1 MIGRHDAGP
10 DRSGDAHVAEAHG
23 HGPAAAA
30 VAVRLNAVDL
40 TDTGGQAE
48 HHFAVG
54 RGCGRRGRIGHRG
67 DIHGHAMTLRHGFH
81 DLPGGGEHVVVAD
94 ARQNAAVDVEHVLA
108 RQGIDIGDVLFVAR
122 RDERAARGLEQ
133 RIDLSIDG
141 FQIPHVQN
149 HIGGG
154 DQRVAAFL
162 RAGRVALM
170 PKHLDAH
177 PQLAFLGNFDGGTIR
192 HAVIGHDHEII
203 GAKQI
208 GVGLEDVVDAVTAGS
223 LFVGNENQAKGE
235 VGGDALRL
243 QFLCN
248 EQAANDGLLI
258 VLHATATD
266 LVAVDDNLPRIGLP
280 VGKLSRRHNVHM
292 PQNPEPTR
300 RRAGDAR
307 DHIGAHAVGDPRVG
321 RVNAQDVRYAEL
333 TQQPF
338 QIQGFGHFARA
349 AVLRAESGEFR
360 HAGLVFDDL
369 VPLLS
374 DGLNKPRKT
383 CHMFLVYGFGK

>member
-1 MIGRHDAGP
+1 M
-10 DRSGDAHVAEAHG
+10 
-23 HGPAAAA
+23 
-30 VAVRLNAVDL
+30 
-40 TDTGGQAE
+40 
-48 HHFAVG
+48 
-54 RGCGRRGRIGHRG
+54 
-67 DIHGHAMTLRHGFH
+67 
-81 DLPGGGEHVVVAD
+81 
-94 ARQNAAVDVEHVLA
+94 
-108 RQGIDIGDVLFVAR
+108 
-122 RDERAARGLEQ
+122 
-133 RIDLSIDG
+133 
-141 FQIPHVQN
+141 
-149 HIGGG
+149 
-154 DQRVAAFL
+154 
-162 RAGRVALM
+162 
-170 PKHLDAH
+170 
-177 PQLAFLGNFDGGTIR
+177 
-192 HAVIGHDHEII
+192 
-203 GAKQI
+203 
-208 GVGLEDVVDAVTAGS
+208 GLEDVVDAVTAGS

-307 DHIGAHAVGDPRVG
+307 DHIGAHAVGDPPG
-321 RVNAQDVRYAEL
+321 R
-333 TQQPF
+333 
-338 QIQGFGHFARA
+338 ARQCA
-349 AVLRAESGEFR
+349 GCPLRRAHATALPDTGLWAFRRAGVLRAESGEFR

>member
-1 MIGRHDAGP
+1 MEEPSATP
-10 DRSGDAHVAEAHG
+10 
-23 HGPAAAA
+23 
-30 VAVRLNAVDL
+30 
-40 TDTGGQAE
+40 
-48 HHFAVG
+48 
-54 RGCGRRGRIGHRG
+54 
-67 DIHGHAMTLRHGFH
+67 
-81 DLPGGGEHVVVAD
+81 
-94 ARQNAAVDVEHVLA
+94 
-108 RQGIDIGDVLFVAR
+108 
-122 RDERAARGLEQ
+122 
-133 RIDLSIDG
+133 
-141 FQIPHVQN
+141 
-149 HIGGG
+149 
-154 DQRVAAFL
+154 
-162 RAGRVALM
+162 
-170 PKHLDAH
+170 
-177 PQLAFLGNFDGGTIR
+177 
-192 HAVIGHDHEII
+192 VIGHDHEIV

-223 LFVGNENQAKGE
+223 LFVGNKNQAKGE

-243 QFLCN
+243 QFLRN

-338 QIQGFGHFARA
+338 QIQGFGHFAVPPFSGPRA
-349 AVLRAESGEFR
+349 GSSVMRVWYSMTLSRCCPMDSISREKRVICSSCTASENKKGGRRSLPLPWENALPKDGRSQKNCGAYPRAKRFR
-360 HAGLVFDDL
+360 TA
-369 VPLLS
+369 
-374 DGLNKPRKT
+374 
-383 CHMFLVYGFGK
+383 